1 MKKLLFTAVLFMGF
15 LFVHLPFASAAEN
28 DEPDHWLWITAT
40 DELALFFDT
49 ATIQYDRH
57 QTFHGSA
64 MDKNI
69 IRFYLEVE
77 YSDKAIEKIVATMKS
92 HGYPHGAWENL
103 SCAIAYMMLDVEKQ
117 LFHPEYVTFYTADG
131 TALVSWRGSVC
142 NWQAFLPGTRG
153 ETVYEVITSYAADH
167 DEELTQRSD

>member
-1 MKKLLFTAVLFMGF
+1 MKKIIFIVILLTGF
-15 LFVHLPFASAAEN
+15 LSAQLPFASAAEA
-28 DEPDHWLWITAT
+28 ERWRWITAT

-49 ATIQYDRH
+49 DTIKYDRH
-57 QTFHGSA
+57 QTFHGSSI
-64 MDKNI
+64 DKNI

-77 YSDKAIEKIVATMKS
+77 YSDMAIQKIIETMKNN
-92 HGYPHGAWENL
+92 GYRQGAWENL

-131 TALVSWRGSVC
+131 TALITWHGSIC

-153 ETVYEVITSYAADH
+153 ETVYQVITSYATDH
-167 DEELTQRSD
+167 DEDLTQRSD